1 MNWVARLVS
10 ILFHPLLMATYM
22 CLLFIV
28 AMPSALEPFR
38 QETFSGLLTLIF
50 LVTFL
55 LPAINILVF
64 KIFGSISSLSM
75 PDRRDRIIPFVFI
88 TILYVSMTLLF
99 YWRFRI
105 DFTDNVLK
113 FFVIIDLLAMTS
125 AIVTFFYK
133 VSVHSIG
140 ICGLLGIV
148 LPLNTLSENGALFY
162 PTVGLIVLTGI
173 VMSSRLQL
181 HAHTLREVTVGGVLG
196 FTISF
201 IAMNVLF

>member
-1 MNWVARLVS
+1 
-10 ILFHPLLMATYM
+10 MATYM